1 MAHVRQQIRERIAT
15 EVTGLTTTG
24 SNVFQSRVYPL
35 QASNLPGLLIYTT
48 SETSEPLD
56 MGRTSRLMGRSL
68 SVNIDAYVKA
78 VSNFDDTVDT
88 VCSEVEVALGGSTIN
103 GLVKDIYIEST
114 DIDYQSEGD
123 QPLAVATM
131 VWVCEYETAANAPDT
146 AL

>member
-15 EVTGLTTTG
+15 EVTGLSTTG

-56 MGRTSRLMGRSL
+56 MGTTSRLMGRSL

-88 VCSEVEVALGGSTIN
+88 VCSEVEVALGGSTVN

-114 DIDYQSEGD
+114 EIDYQGEGD

>member
-1 MAHVRQQIRERIAT
+1 VAHVRQQIRERIAT
-15 EVTGLTTTG
+15 EVTGLSTTG
-24 SNVFQSRVYPL
+24 SKVYQSRVYPL

-48 SETSEPLD
+48 SESSEPLD
-56 MGRTSRLMGRSL
+56 MGGTSRLMGRSL

-88 VCSEVEVALGGSTIN
+88 VCSEVEVALGGSTVN
-103 GLVKDIYIEST
+103 GLVKDIYLEST
-114 DIDYQSEGD
+114 EIDYQSEGD

>member
-1 MAHVRQQIRERIAT
+1 
-15 EVTGLTTTG
+15 
-24 SNVFQSRVYPL
+24 
-35 QASNLPGLLIYTT
+35 
-48 SETSEPLD
+48 
-56 MGRTSRLMGRSL
+56 MGGTSRLMGRSL

-88 VCSEVEVALGGSTIN
+88 VCSEVEVALGGSTVN
-103 GLVKDIYIEST
+103 GLVKDIYLEST
-114 DIDYQSEGD
+114 EIDYQSEGD